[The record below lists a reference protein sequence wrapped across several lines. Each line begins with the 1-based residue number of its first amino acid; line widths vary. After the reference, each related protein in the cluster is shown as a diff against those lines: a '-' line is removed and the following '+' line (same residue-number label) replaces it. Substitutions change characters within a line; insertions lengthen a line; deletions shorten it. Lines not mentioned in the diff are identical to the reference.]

1 MQPARRR
8 ALRLSALLAAVP
20 APAWASTHDVP
31 GLAWGLPF
39 LGVLLSI
46 ALMPIIAPRLWTRRI
61 GLFSL
66 AWALA
71 LMLPQ
76 ALATGPLFALSAA
89 WHVLVVDYLP
99 FISLLIAIYAVGGG
113 ILLQGGPWG
122 TPLGNTALMAL
133 ATLLAGL
140 LGPIAVSMVLIHPL
154 LRANAHR
161 TRKIHL
167 VVFFIVLVCNVGGA
181 TTALGNPPL
190 YIGLLQGVPF
200 FWPASQVWKIVLVL
214 AIPLLTVFWWL
225 DYRSAALSPPPP
237 PRRPLHMRGWLNIA
251 LLAVLVATV
260 LIQTVWHPGDISILG
275 ADIALERLAGAIVF
289 ALVAI
294 VAATSTPLAVHQGN
308 MFSWEP
314 MVEVAKL
321 FAAIFVTI
329 TPAIAMLAAGFDGPL
344 GPLLRLTADA
354 AGHPRPIAYFW
365 FSGILSAFLDNAPTY
380 LLFFQLAGGDAVQ
393 LTGPLAPTLMALS
406 AGSVCFGALTYIG
419 NAPNMMVRGVAA
431 HRGVHM
437 PGFFGYMAWACA
449 LLLPGFALVTA
460 IWFL

>member
-1 MQPARRR
+1 MQPTLRRIGR
-8 ALRLSALLAAVP
+8 ALPALIAVSLAP
-20 APAWASTHDVP
+20 APGWAATADVP

-46 ALMPIIAPRLWTRRI
+46 ALMPIFAPRLWVRRI
-61 GLFSL
+61 GVFSL

-99 FISLLIAIYAVGGG
+99 FITLLLAIYAVGGG
-113 ILLQGGPWG
+113 ILLEGGPWG
-122 TPLGNTALMAL
+122 TPLGNTALMTL
-133 ATLLAGL
+133 ATVLAGI

-161 TRKIHL
+161 THKVHL

-190 YIGLLQGVPF
+190 YIGLLQGIPF
-200 FWPASQVWKIVLVL
+200 FWPATQVWKIVLVL
-214 AIPLLTVFWWL
+214 AVPLLAVFWWL
-225 DYRSAALSPPPP
+225 DRRSAALSPPPAA
-237 PRRPLHMRGWLNIA
+237 RRHLHMRGWLNIA
-251 LLAVLVATV
+251 LLALLVITV
-260 LIQTVWHPGDISILG
+260 LIQTVWHPGNITLLG
-275 ADIALERLAGAIVF
+275 ADVAIERLAGAIVF

-294 VAATSTPLAVHQGN
+294 AATTSTPLAVHEAN

-354 AGHPRPIAYFW
+354 AGQPRPIAYFW
-365 FSGILSAFLDNAPTY
+365 FAGILSAFLDNAPTY
-380 LLFFQLAGGDAVQ
+380 LLFFQLAGGDTTQ

-406 AGSVCFGALTYIG
+406 AGSVCFGAITYIG

-431 HRGVHM
+431 HRGVRM
-437 PGFFGYMAWACA
+437 PGCA